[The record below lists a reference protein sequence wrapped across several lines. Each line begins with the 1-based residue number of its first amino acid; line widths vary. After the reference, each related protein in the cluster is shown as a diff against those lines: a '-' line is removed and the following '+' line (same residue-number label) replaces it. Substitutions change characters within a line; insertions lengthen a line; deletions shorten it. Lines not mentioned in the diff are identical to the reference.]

1 MGMPLSIPCSFLI
14 VPIVH
19 LIFGKGL
26 KPGGASGL
34 RTNGSTIGKSTIG
47 RRFKDVCMSGQKELG
62 YVSKPI
68 LDSLFYVSDL
78 AKVHI
83 MQTLPPFKVYTLTQC
98 DVPQG
103 QR

>member
-1 MGMPLSIPCSFLI
+1 MGMALSILCSVLI

-47 RRFKDVCMSGQKELG
+47 RRFKDLCMSGQKELG
-62 YVSKPI
+62 YVSGPI
-68 LDSLFYVSDL
+68 LASFCYVSGL
-78 AKVHI
+78 AEVHI
-83 MQTLPPFKVYTLTQC
+83 KQTIPPFKVYRLTQSG
-98 DVPQG
+98 VSRG
-103 QR
+103 ET